1 MSKFISHCNYCA
13 GYFDFSDYDI
23 KNKPLETINK
33 FKIRNHKY
41 YFNSYQGIKNIKN
54 KEELENENI
63 TRYV

>member
-13 GYFDFSDYDI
+13 GYFVFSDYDI
-23 KNKPLETINK
+23 ENKPLETINK

-54 KEELENENI
+54 KEEL
-63 TRYV
+63 